1 MAAFITAAIYATP
14 FFLLC
19 GVHSLQ
25 SFNSYQ
31 SLPEDDKIT
40 GLLDD
45 HAFVEG
51 VSQELSVVP
60 SKPIH
65 DITAV
70 KTPLQEH
77 FSEWAVDELVQE
89 GDGERSPTE
98 GDGMNWGDDPLP
110 NWDDPLPSTW
120 AKADLFANE
129 SSIPGKDIAAPGRNA
144 TWNATS
150 MRAVPHLQTV
160 VELQNGQGSLDGM
173 CFEQKGLDTAEW
185 LPNCQWLGIPYAAPP
200 IETLRWKP
208 PMPPVSWEGVRDA
221 KAWGPNC
228 AQLGEKKWDTRNGT
242 HHWNETTKISKGMNQ
257 GGFGSE
263 DCLYLNVFA
272 PPIRNNPDTG
282 VPDPEYPVMI
292 FIHGGG
298 FEAGASDENHI
309 NPKGLIEL
317 LGNVVVVTFNY
328 RLGLFG
334 FLGSQELRSRDPA
347 NSTGTYGLQDM
358 IHATKW
364 AKANAPTFGGN
375 PDRILLFGESSGA
388 GAIADLLSSPYVDAQ
403 LIQTAIMESG
413 GFARWN
419 ARKMETAQESF
430 EKLKGYI
437 GCNASHFTT
446 DDVLKC
452 FENTDMTTL
461 LKAQLK
467 KYPVPFG
474 LASTTWAPAV
484 DGVVLPYHP
493 REALLHGAVKQG
505 VHLIL
510 GSNRDEGSLF
520 TSYGKSGHV
529 PKQFRPRK
537 NMTRGEFVDWANS
550 TFGAGNGEQLAEMY
564 KPATAEEA
572 KADPIHAI
580 PTWYW
585 GAARA
590 AGDYMMVCPAQQAAR
605 LLDYYGNPSWLY
617 QFECLTNVKSGG
629 ADWAVNTTDNQTKRL
644 DVDWISKGMGASH
657 GSEIIYVFHDLR
669 YLKKYDERK
678 LSRKIARYWS
688 NLAYTGNPNA
698 GPSRDLVRL
707 PETPEHWTQLGSTV
721 KDLNDDHVMAFRCP
735 DSSLVKSIKARCRWW
750 GQYEAADVAL
760 TNIEKTLKLHMH
772 KDDANTFQGPASFG
786 IPPSS
791 S

>member
-1 MAAFITAAIYATP
+1 VGSSMAAPITAAIFAIL
-14 FFLLC
+14 FSSRC

-25 SFNSYQ
+25 SFNPYQ
-31 SLPEDDKIT
+31 SMPEDDKIT
-40 GLLDD
+40 GLPDD
-45 HAFVEG
+45 DDFVEG
-51 VSQELSVVP
+51 VSQELSGVP
-60 SKPIH
+60 SEPIH
-65 DITAV
+65 DIQAV
-70 KTPLQEH
+70 KNSLQEYS
-77 FSEWAVDELVQE
+77 SEWAVDELVQE

-98 GDGMNWGDDPLP
+98 GNGMNWDDDPPP

-129 SSIPGKDIAAPGRNA
+129 SVIPGEDIAAPGRNA
-144 TWNATS
+144 TWNATT
-150 MRAVPHLQTV
+150 MRADPHLQTV
-160 VELQNGQGSLDGM
+160 VELPNGQGSIDGM
-173 CFEQKGLDTAEW
+173 CFEQKGLDTSKW
-185 LPNCQWLGIPYAAPP
+185 LPTCQWLGIPYAAPP
-200 IETLRWKP
+200 VATLRWKP
-208 PMPPVSWEGVRDA
+208 PIPPVSWEGVRDA

-228 AQLGEKKWDTRNGT
+228 AQIGKK
-242 HHWNETTKISKGMNQ
+242 HWNSTSKVWPSMNQ

-298 FEAGASDENHI
+298 FEIGGSDDSGI
-309 NPKGLIEL
+309 DGKGLVEL

-334 FLGSQELRSRDPA
+334 FLGSQELRSRDLA

-358 IHATKW
+358 IYATKW

-375 PDRILLFGESSGA
+375 PDRILLFGESAGA
-388 GAIADLLSSPYVDAQ
+388 GAVADLLSSPYVDAQ
-403 LIQTAIMESG
+403 LIQTAVMESG

-446 DDVLKC
+446 DDVMKC
-452 FENTDMTTL
+452 FEDTDMETL
-461 LKAQLK
+461 LNAQLK
-467 KYPVPFG
+467 KFPVPFG
-474 LASTTWAPAV
+474 LASTTWAPV
-484 DGVVLPYHP
+484 IDGAVLPYHP
-493 REALLHGAVKQG
+493 REALLYGAVKRG
-505 VHLIL
+505 VHLIM

-529 PKQFRPRK
+529 PKQLRPLK
-537 NMTRGEFVDWANS
+537 NMTRSEFVDWANS

-564 KPATAEEA
+564 KPATAQEA
-572 KADPIHAI
+572 KADPIDAI

-605 LLDYYGNPSWLY
+605 LLDYYGNPTWLY
-617 QFECLTNVKSGG
+617 QFECVTNATNGG
-629 ADWAVNTTDNQTKRL
+629 ADWAVNTTDNQTTRM
-644 DVDWISKGMGASH
+644 DIDWIKKGMGASH
-657 GSEIIYVFHDLR
+657 GSELIYVFHVLR
-669 YLKKYDERK
+669 DLKKYDERK

-688 NLAYTGNPNA
+688 NLAYTGNPND
-698 GPSRDLVRL
+698 GPIRDLVGL
-707 PETPEHWTQLGSTV
+707 PETPEQWTQLGSTY
-721 KDLNDDHVMAFRCP
+721 KDLRDDHIMSFRCP
-735 DSSLVKSIKARCRWW
+735 DSSLVKSIAARCRWW
-750 GQYEAADVAL
+750 GQYEADDVAL
-760 TNIEKTLKLHMH
+760 TNIGKRHKLYMH
-772 KDDANTFQGPASFG
+772 KDDTFQGAASFG